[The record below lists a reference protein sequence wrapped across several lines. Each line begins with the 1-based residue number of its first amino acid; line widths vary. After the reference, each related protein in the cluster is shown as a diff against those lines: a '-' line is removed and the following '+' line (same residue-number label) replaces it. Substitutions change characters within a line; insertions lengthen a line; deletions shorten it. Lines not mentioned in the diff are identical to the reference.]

1 MIWHPLSLKTLGS
14 AMTAGPIK
22 TIFVSLFLTGL
33 LCFVTVS
40 ASAVER
46 VVVSTRTIYPGQMI
60 ENSDLKIVVVRNP
73 NKVRYA
79 VVRDPYALIGKIA
92 ARTILP
98 GRYIPVTASTQKPK
112 LIKAG
117 KPTRVR
123 LLAGSLAITMI
134 SLPLSDGSIG
144 QSIRLRNPASGKIFS
159 GIVLEDGSVQVGAL

>member
-1 MIWHPLSLKTLGS
+1 MMAASIRTFI
-14 AMTAGPIK
+14 A
-22 TIFVSLFLTGL
+22 SLFLTGL
-33 LCFVTVS
+33 FCFAATT
-40 ASAVER
+40 AFAVER

-60 ENSDLKIVVVRNP
+60 ESQDLKIVVVRNP

-79 VVRDPYALIGKIA
+79 VVRNPQMLIGKIA

-98 GRYIPVTASTQKPK
+98 GHYIPVAASTQKPK

-123 LLAGSLAITMI
+123 LLVGSLAITMI
-134 SLPLSDGSIG
+134 SLPLSDGSVG

-159 GIVLEDGSVQVGAL
+159 GIVMQDGSVQVGAL